1 MIPRITTALLLTA
14 TLVHAQT
21 VLTPHE
27 QYCQGV
33 GVLAHAITVDR
44 DQGVPLTSTLTVL
57 RGELLPALGVSRAA
71 GDALAYAIYADVRQ
85 QVSPHAARQ
94 AAEWGCLEAAPA
106 APAPAGRKGR
116 KSEAYFSE

>member
-1 MIPRITTALLLTA
+1 MTRRLTATALLLTA
-14 TLVHAQT
+14 TLAHAQP

-44 DQGVPLTSTLTVL
+44 DRGVPLTSTLTVL

-85 QVSPHAARQ
+85 QVTPHAARQ
-94 AAEWGCLEAAPA
+94 AAEWGCLEVAPA
-106 APAPAGRKGR
+106 APVTPARRGKR
-116 KSEAYFSE
+116 S

>member
-1 MIPRITTALLLTA
+1 MRWLLFPALLLTA
-14 TLVHAQT
+14 TLAHSQS

-27 QYCQGV
+27 AYCQGV
-33 GVLAHAITVDR
+33 GVLAHAITIDR
-44 DQGVPLTSTLTVL
+44 NAGVPLTSTLTVL

-85 QVSPHAARQ
+85 QVTPHAARQ

-106 APAPAGRKGR
+106 APVTPAKRGKR
-116 KSEAYFSE
+116 S